1 MHACLPLPA
10 AEHSKP
16 GTKRC
21 LRSAQYR
28 LRCPLALRR
37 LLATVPEE
45 EMAKAQ
51 RVYEAISQLDAEA
64 EAEEQGVS
72 SAAAAQL
79 EKLL

>member
-1 MHACLPLPA
+1 
-10 AEHSKP
+10 
-16 GTKRC
+16 
-21 LRSAQYR
+21 
-28 LRCPLALRR
+28 
-37 LLATVPEE
+37 
-45 EMAKAQ
+45 MAKAQ